1 MKTNTLARIAGEMP
15 YVFDNLLRTCNDWLD
30 ARELWNRTVSLPPV
44 NSVGLDN
51 KYVLT
56 LATSGMKGNDFKID
70 LSENML
76 NSSREAEETNQE
88 EKTYARQE
96 YNDKSLSRSFSLSAI
111 INLKKVCALIA
122 LVATFSTA
130 SFAQIANLNITLS
143 DVLSFTVT
151 QPGTLD
157 VNFDTEEKY
166 TNGITA
172 LASDHVSVTS
182 SKGYIVK
189 AIAGTVTGLA
199 SISPGTVKI
208 TSTVGASNNGNI
220 TGITYGSA
228 VILPVTGGTPATVIS
243 AANTSWSGSNSTN
256 KFNISYL
263 IGSGGAYAG
272 KPIGLN
278 VVPVVYTVT
287 QQ

>member
-1 MKTNTLARIAGEMP
+1 MKIDTSARIAGGMP
-15 YVFDNLLRTCNDWLD
+15 YQFDI
-30 ARELWNRTVSLPPV
+30 RELWKRVVSLTQL
-44 NSVGLDN
+44 NILEQGENYLA
-51 KYVLT
+51 T
-56 LATSGMKGNDFKID
+56 LAAPGMKRNDFKINR
-70 LSENML
+70 SGNML
-76 NSSREAEETNQE
+76 NVSVETEEAK
-88 EKTYARQE
+88 EKTYSHQE
-96 YNDKSLSRSFSLSAI
+96 HNYKNFNHSFTLFGF
-111 INLKKVCALIA
+111 INMKKVFILIA
-122 LVATFSTA
+122 LFTTLSTA

-151 QPGTLD
+151 QPGSLD
-157 VNFDTEEKY
+157 VNFDTEDKY

-182 SKGYIVK
+182 SRGYVVK
-189 AIAGTVTGLA
+189 AVAGTVTGSA

-208 TSTVGASNNGNI
+208 TSTVGATNNGNV

-228 VILPVTGGTPATVIS
+228 VILPLAGGTAATVIS

-263 IGSGGAYAG
+263 IGSGGVYAG
-272 KPIGLN
+272 KATGLN

>member
-1 MKTNTLARIAGEMP
+1 MATLTAP
-15 YVFDNLLRTCNDWLD
+15 
-30 ARELWNRTVSLPPV
+30 
-44 NSVGLDN
+44 
-51 KYVLT
+51 
-56 LATSGMKGNDFKID
+56 GMKRNDFKIEC
-70 LSENML
+70 SGNML
-76 NSSREAEETNQE
+76 NVSVETEEAK
-88 EKTYARQE
+88 EKTYSHQE
-96 YNDKSLSRSFSLSAI
+96 HNYKNFNHSFTLFGF
-111 INLKKVCALIA
+111 INMKKVFILIA
-122 LVATFSTA
+122 LFTTLSTA

-151 QPGTLD
+151 QPGSLD
-157 VNFDTEEKY
+157 VNFDTEDKY

-182 SKGYIVK
+182 SRGYVVK
-189 AIAGTVTGLA
+189 AVAGTVTGSA

-208 TSTVGASNNGNI
+208 TSTVGATNNGNL
-220 TGITYGSA
+220 TGITYSAA
-228 VILPVTGGTPATVIS
+228 VILPVTGGTAATVIS

-263 IGSGGAYAG
+263 IGSGGVYAG
-272 KPIGLN
+272 KATGLN

>member
-1 MKTNTLARIAGEMP
+1 MKIDTSARIAGGMP
-15 YVFDNLLRTCNDWLD
+15 YQFDI
-30 ARELWNRTVSLPPV
+30 RELWKRVVSLTQL
-44 NSVGLDN
+44 NILEQGENYLA
-51 KYVLT
+51 T
-56 LATSGMKGNDFKID
+56 LAAPGMKRNDFKINR
-70 LSENML
+70 SGNML
-76 NSSREAEETNQE
+76 NVSGETEEAK
-88 EKTYARQE
+88 EKTYSHQE
-96 YNDKSLSRSFSLSAI
+96 HNYKNFNHSFTLFGF
-111 INLKKVCALIA
+111 INMKKVFTLIA
-122 LVATFSTA
+122 LFTTLSTA

-151 QPGTLD
+151 QPGSLD
-157 VNFDTEEKY
+157 VNFDTEDKY

-172 LASDHVSVTS
+172 LAPDHVSVTS
-182 SKGYIVK
+182 SRGYVVK
-189 AIAGTVTGLA
+189 AVAGTVTGLA

-208 TSTVGASNNGNI
+208 TSTVGATNNGNV
-220 TGITYGSA
+220 TGITYSSA
-228 VILPVTGGTPATVIS
+228 VIIPVTGGTEATVIS

-272 KPIGLN
+272 KATGLN

>member
-1 MKTNTLARIAGEMP
+1 MKINELARVAGETQHLFNNLELRNRQDC
-15 YVFDNLLRTCNDWLD
+15 VSSDNTQNFNG
-30 ARELWNRTVSLPPV
+30 EV
-44 NSVGLDN
+44 
-51 KYVLT
+51 
-56 LATSGMKGNDFKID
+56 
-70 LSENML
+70 
-76 NSSREAEETNQE
+76 EETKE
-88 EKTYARQE
+88 EKTNQIQE
-96 YNDKSLSRSFSLSAI
+96 YNSKSFSRMFSFSGF
-111 INLKKVCALIA
+111 INMKKVFALIA
-122 LVATFSTA
+122 LTITISNV

-143 DVLSFTVT
+143 DVLSFSVT

-166 TNGITA
+166 TNGIIA
-172 LASDHVSVTS
+172 FASDHVSVTS

-189 AIAGTVTGLA
+189 AVAGTVTGLA

-208 TSTVGASNNGNI
+208 TSTVGATNNGNT

-228 VILPVTGGTPATVIS
+228 VVLPETGGTAATVIA
-243 AANTSWSGSNSTN
+243 AANTSWNGSNSTN

-272 KPIGLN
+272 KPMGLN

>member
-1 MKTNTLARIAGEMP
+1 MKIKTLARIAGGMP
-15 YVFDNLLRTCNDWLD
+15 NQLNV
-30 ARELWNRTVSLPPV
+30 RELWNRAVSLTQV
-44 NSVGLDN
+44 NILEQGENYLA
-51 KYVLT
+51 T
-56 LATSGMKGNDFKID
+56 LAVPGMKRNDFKIE

-76 NSSREAEETNQE
+76 NINSEIEDSKKEKSYTNQE
-88 EKTYARQE
+88 NKYKNFNHT
-96 YNDKSLSRSFSLSAI
+96 FSLFGF
-111 INLKKVCALIA
+111 INMKKVFTLIA
-122 LVATFSTA
+122 LVTTLSTA

-143 DVLSFTVT
+143 DVLSFSVT
-151 QPGTLD
+151 QPASLD
-157 VNFDTEEKY
+157 VNFNTEEKY

-172 LASDHVSVTS
+172 LATDHVSVTS

-189 AIAGTVTGLA
+189 AVAGTVTGSA

-208 TSTVGASNNGNI
+208 TSTVGATNNGNV
-220 TGITYGSA
+220 TGITYSSA
-228 VILPVTGGTPATVIS
+228 VILPETGGTAATVIS

-256 KFNISYL
+256 KFNVSYL

-272 KPIGLN
+272 KPTGLN